1 MNTRDNI
8 RDFDAETAVLNSV
21 KLEKPEETI
30 FSGFFVR
37 NSIIFSSIFLIITG
51 FRFNAIL
58 GNTEK

>member
-8 RDFDAETAVLNSV
+8 RDFGAETAVLNSV

-30 FSGFFVR
+30 FSGFLVR
-37 NSIIFSSIFLIITG
+37 NSIIFSSIFLIIIG

-58 GNTEK
+58 GNSEK